1 MTGTVLD
8 SPLEDRADAAADGVR
23 RSRSLLIIGLVIG
36 VAALVVAVAFSL
48 GVGARTLS
56 PATVWDSLLHDSGSE
71 ADLIVRGL
79 RVPRTIAGVLVGA
92 ALGLAGALMQALTR
106 NPLAD
111 PGILGV
117 NSGAACAVVLAI
129 AFLGITQLD
138 DYVWFALLGAA
149 VATVVV
155 YLLGSAGRGSASPVR
170 LVLAGAA
177 VTAVLTGVISAVVLT
192 NSIAFNGFRSWTVG
206 SLQSVT
212 SAVVVQVL
220 PFLLLGFVLAL
231 SLGPALN
238 AIALGEDLASALG
251 ARVGRMRVVGIVST
265 TLLCGA
271 ATAVTG
277 PIAFVGL
284 VVPHAVRAYTGPDY
298 RWILP
303 YSMIV
308 GAVLILVA
316 DVIGR
321 VVLWPSELEV
331 SVVTAVLG
339 APVFIAIVRRRRLAE
354 L

>member
-1 MTGTVLD
+1 MTGTVVD
-8 SPLEDRADAAADGVR
+8 APPSQEGSPAEDGVR
-23 RSRSLLIIGLVIG
+23 RSRSVLVLGLAIG
-36 VAALVVAVAFSL
+36 VVALVVAVALSL
-48 GVGARTLS
+48 GVGARPLS
-56 PATVWDSLLHDSGSE
+56 PGTVWSSLVNDTGSE

-79 RVPRTIAGVLVGA
+79 RVPRTIAGVLVGV

-117 NSGAACAVVLAI
+117 NAGAACAVVLAI

-138 DYVWFALLGAA
+138 QYVWFALLGAG

-155 YLLGSAGRGSASPVR
+155 YLLGSTGRGSASPVR

-177 VTAVLTGVISAVVLT
+177 VTAVLTGVIAAVVLT
-192 NSIAFNGFRSWTVG
+192 NSIAFNGFRSWSVG
-206 SLQSVT
+206 SLQPVN
-212 SAVVVQVL
+212 SAVVAQVV
-220 PFLLLGFVLAL
+220 PFLLVGFVLAL
-231 SLGPALN
+231 CLGPALN

-251 ARVGRMRVVGIVST
+251 ARVGRVRVAGLVST

-277 PIAFVGL
+277 PIAFIGL
-284 VVPHAVRAYTGPDY
+284 VVPHAVRAYTGPDH

-303 YSMIV
+303 YSMV
-308 GAVLILVA
+308 AGAVLVLVA

-331 SVVTAVLG
+331 SVVTAVIG
-339 APVFIAIVRRRRLAE
+339 APVFIAIVRRRRLAQ

>member
-1 MTGTVLD
+1 MLVTGL
-8 SPLEDRADAAADGVR
+8 A
-23 RSRSLLIIGLVIG
+23 IGAL
-36 VAALVVAVAFSL
+36 ALVVAVALSL

-56 PATVWDSLLHDSGSE
+56 PGEVWGSLLNNTGSE
-71 ADLIVRGL
+71 ADLIVREL
-79 RVPRTIAGVLVGA
+79 RVPRTIAGALVGM

-117 NSGAACAVVLAI
+117 NAGAACAVVLAI
-129 AFLGITQLD
+129 AYLGITQLD
-138 DYVWFALLGAA
+138 DYVWFALLGAGA
-149 VATVVV
+149 ATVVV
-155 YLLGSAGRGSASPVR
+155 YLLGSTGRGGASPVR

-192 NSIAFNGFRSWTVG
+192 NSIAFNGFRSWSVG
-206 SLQSVT
+206 SLQSVN
-212 SAVVVQVL
+212 SAVVAQVV
-220 PFLLLGFVLAL
+220 PFLLVGFFVAL
-231 SLGPALN
+231 CLGPALN
-238 AIALGEDLASALG
+238 AIALGEELASALG
-251 ARVGRMRVVGIVST
+251 ARVGRVRVAGLVST

-284 VVPHAVRAYTGPDY
+284 VVPHAVRAFTGPDH

-303 YSMIV
+303 YSMV
-308 GAVLILVA
+308 AGAILVLVA

-331 SVVTAVLG
+331 SVVTAVIG